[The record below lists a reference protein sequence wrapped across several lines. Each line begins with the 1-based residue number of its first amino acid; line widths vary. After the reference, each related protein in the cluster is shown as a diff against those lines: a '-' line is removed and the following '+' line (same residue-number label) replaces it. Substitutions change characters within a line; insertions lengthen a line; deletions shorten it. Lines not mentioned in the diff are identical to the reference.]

1 MFKNLPTDLIKSKT
15 TILHAFLHALKP
27 QIFPMVQCTDFQR
40 PFSAWVRKF
49 RASIFCIYYNAN
61 EKTVFI
67 KGFLCK
73 MPQGMKKMC
82 SPQKICD
89 ALVRDLL
96 LLVIHIHHLTSC
108 SMCVKPNS
116 SRMCKDHWIHL
127 LLSGAVS
134 QVLTLK
140 EDETKILKPSN

>member
-1 MFKNLPTDLIKSKT
+1 M
-15 TILHAFLHALKP
+15 
-27 QIFPMVQCTDFQR
+27 Q
-40 PFSAWVRKF
+40 
-49 RASIFCIYYNAN
+49 NAPRD
-61 EKTVFI
+61 E
-67 KGFLCK
+67 
-73 MPQGMKKMC
+73 KMC

-96 LLVIHIHHLTSC
+96 LLVIHIHHITSC

-116 SRMCKDHWIHL
+116 SRMCKDRWIHL